1 MINYRLYYSALDEL
15 ELADGFFQGWPQHP
29 DKKTHRKILKDSFK
43 SIVAIDA
50 EINQIVGFIT
60 IISDGVL
67 SAYIPLLE
75 VIPAYRNRGIGSQ
88 LLKLA
93 LKELDNFYM
102 IDLVCDDERVSFYE
116 KQGMTKW
123 TAMLWRNYKK
133 QTGK

>member
-15 ELADGFFQGWPQHP
+15 ELADGFFQGWQQHP

-50 EINQIVGFIT
+50 EINQIVGYIT